1 MAYNGASAGVTLFG
15 GQNPYL
21 LDDTWTW
28 DGQNWNQQAPVTSA
42 PARQTT
48 AMVYDS
54 DRQRVTLYGGIGDV
68 QGGAFADTWS
78 YGAQ

>member
-1 MAYNGASAGVTLFG
+1 MPSRAPGTLTHCPRAAQEKSCAHDAQSA
-15 GQNPYL
+15 P
-21 LDDTWTW
+21 
-28 DGQNWNQQAPVTSA
+28 ATSA